1 VSKSLILG
9 LFVVVGVVI
18 LAVIGLRDVDRHRCE
33 VCITF
38 RGETACRTGE
48 GRTREDA
55 QRSAAESCCAV
66 LPTAS
71 MAERIQCSQSVPTR
85 LNCE

>member
-1 VSKSLILG
+1 MSKSAILG
-9 LFVVVGVVI
+9 LFVVAGVVV

-38 RGETACRTGE
+38 GGETVCRTGE

-66 LPTAS
+66 LPTGN
-71 MAERIQCSQSVPTR
+71 MAERIKCAQSVPTR